1 MILTIL
7 AKEVS
12 YPQHQAPD
20 AAVSY
25 KLHYNEHCFE
35 HHIGQDP
42 ARHQD
47 DIQNEMGTE
56 QWQGLS
62 SSKEEVGWLVGA
74 HKKVIMLGQQLPNP
88 PTHCSAHLKL
98 HDSAPDVASLTDQ
111 HSSHDPGDH
120 VNSGVWIYS
129 TKQLI

>member
-1 MILTIL
+1 MHHIAIRHVAQRQEMKLTIL

-12 YPQHQAPD
+12 YPQHQ
-20 AAVSY
+20 V
-25 KLHYNEHCFE
+25 KCFLQTALQGALLWVLP

-47 DIQNEMGTE
+47 DIQNEMSTE

-74 HKKVIMLGQQLPNP
+74 HKKVIMLGQQLPSP
-88 PTHCSAHLKL
+88 HTLLRSFKT
-98 HDSAPDVASLTDQ
+98 S
-111 HSSHDPGDH
+111 
-120 VNSGVWIYS
+120 
-129 TKQLI
+129 

>member
-47 DIQNEMGTE
+47 DIQNEMSTE

-62 SSKEEVGWLVGA
+62 SSKEEVWLVGWSRQKGNYA
-74 HKKVIMLGQQLPNP
+74 WPEASQPPHTAPLISKFMTQLPM
-88 PTHCSAHLKL
+88 
-98 HDSAPDVASLTDQ
+98 VAMVLT
-111 HSSHDPGDH
+111 
-120 VNSGVWIYS
+120 
-129 TKQLI
+129 